1 MNSDSQL
8 IERLKLKLEYST
20 EYGSI
25 LDEQYDAIKN
35 ENSAI
40 LGSLISSM
48 DEYHVR
54 LMDIDR
60 LLKKEGVDVFPED
73 FMNSTEQDIDPQL
86 MGYILKIRDIVR
98 QNIEKISRNQNM
110 ARQKYDS
117 LQNSIKDL
125 HKTTQLKK
133 YFEGINSG
141 EFLNFS
147 G

>member
-1 MNSDSQL
+1 MNSDPQL

-20 EYGSI
+20 EYGNI
-25 LDEQYDAIKN
+25 LDDQYDAIKN
-35 ENSAI
+35 ENSEI
-40 LGSLISSM
+40 LGSLINSM

-60 LLKKEGVDVFPED
+60 LLKNEGVDIFPED
-73 FMNSTEQDIDPQL
+73 FMKSTEQDTDPQL
-86 MGYILKIRDIVR
+86 MGYILKIRDVVR
-98 QNIEKISRNQNM
+98 QNIEKISRNQNI
-110 ARQKYDS
+110 ARQKHDI